1 MGKLLPT
8 LLETKYENILAR
20 ERSLAKTVAR
30 TVIEQ
35 PPLTAWEVMIP
46 IVFLFNFLR
55 FKRAR
60 EIFVLNFLF
69 TKKSA
74 LEAAFNMVK
83 GGDIKEEVITRVREK
98 TGEILASDQK
108 GIYSSKIRQRQMR
121 EIDLLLDHY
130 CKLLN
135 AEGRDYA
142 TMVRNTYRDRREYA
156 AFVEQLEQAEEEV
169 IRAATQTVGTSS
181 ASGIASKMEETT
193 KRIRRAEIETI
204 FGLVKSK
211 EKGRRGS

>member
-8 LLETKYENILAR
+8 ILDTKFENILSY
-20 ERSLAKTVAR
+20 ERSLAKTVANA
-30 TVIEQ
+30 VIGQ
-35 PPLTAWEVMIP
+35 NQVAVWDVLIP
-46 IVFLFNFLR
+46 IVFLFNFLK

-60 EIFVLNFLF
+60 EIFALNFLF

-74 LEAAFNMVK
+74 LEAAFNMLKK
-83 GGDIKEEVITRVREK
+83 GETKEEAIARVKEK

-121 EIDLLLDHY
+121 EIDLLFDHY

-135 AEGRDYA
+135 AEGKDYA
-142 TMVRNTYRDRREYA
+142 TMVKNTYLDRKDYT
-156 AFVEQLEQAEEEV
+156 AFVEQLELVEREV

-193 KRIRRAEIETI
+193 ERIRRAEIETI
-204 FGLVKSK
+204 FGMVKSK
-211 EKGRRGS
+211 

>member
-8 LLETKYENILAR
+8 VLDTKHENILAN
-20 ERSLAKTVAR
+20 ERSLAKTVAN

-35 PPLTAWEVMIP
+35 PPLTAWEVLIP
-46 IVFLFNFLR
+46 IVFLYNFLR
-55 FKRAR
+55 FRRAR

-69 TKKSA
+69 TKKLA
-74 LEAAFNMVK
+74 LEAAFDMVK
-83 GGDIKEEVITRVREK
+83 KGGTKEEAVARVKEK

-121 EIDLLLDHY
+121 EMELLIDHY
-130 CKLLN
+130 YKLLN

-142 TMVRNTYRDRREYA
+142 TMVKKTYKDRKDYA
-156 AFVEQLEQAEEEV
+156 AFIGQLGQVEKEV
-169 IRAATQTVGTSS
+169 IRAATQTLGTSS

-193 KRIRRAEIETI
+193 DRVRAAEMERI
-204 FGLVKSK
+204 FG
-211 EKGRRGS
+211 GRSS